1 MARIALVDDDSSIR
15 RSVSRL
21 LRSLGYEC
29 VTYES
34 AESALADP
42 SLLQA
47 VCLLIDIELFG
58 MNGFELSD
66 HLRSLGSSVPHIFVT
81 AHSETDIPDWNTLI
95 GDSYW
100 LVKPVEEDV
109 LRSAIEKL
117 TLKTGQLP
125 AA

>member
-21 LRSLGYEC
+21 LRSFGYEC
-29 VTYES
+29 VAYES

-58 MNGFELSD
+58 MNGFELRD

-81 AHSETDIPDWNTLI
+81 AHSEVDIPDWDTRI

-100 LVKPVEEDV
+100 LVKPVEEDI
-109 LRSAIEKL
+109 LRSTIERL
-117 TLKTGQLP
+117 TLKTDQLP